1 MITRKD
7 IIEELNKRGYR
18 AEKQDNMRNGT
29 LYHGICIFEKNSGNT
44 LVPIVYTDDLI
55 EKAVEQGWS
64 IEELTDKIMSI
75 WMKYK
80 KSKQI
85 NITEKDLQDRDYILK
100 HLYIGVQKESIEKI
114 EKKET
119 PFDGIEKYLYI
130 RSNFNED
137 GSSYIT
143 KVSIIFLIRIGI
155 KKEEA
160 WLNAEKN
167 TFKETVIRS
176 MTSVIKDAVPLYI
189 VSNECMMRGASGILN
204 KGKMKGLSLK
214 LGTNIFV
221 IFPSSIHEMVV
232 MPYYGPYQEALD
244 NLDDYSRMVEETNYN
259 EVDPWERLADRA
271 FIMEI

>member
-18 AEKQDNMRNGT
+18 AEKQDNMRNGE
-29 LYHGICIFEKNSGNT
+29 LYHGICIFEKNSGDE
-44 LVPIVYTDDLI
+44 LVPIIYTDDLI
-55 EKAVEQGWS
+55 EKAEKQGWN
-64 IEELTDKIMSI
+64 IEELTDKVMSI
-75 WMKYK
+75 YRKAD
-80 KSKQI
+80 KS
-85 NITEKDLQDRDYILK
+85 NIKEKDLQDRNYILN
-100 HLYIGVQKESIEKI
+100 HLYIGVQKESTEKI
-114 EKKET
+114 EKRET
-119 PFDGIEKYLYI
+119 PFEGIEQYLYV
-130 RSNFNED
+130 RSDFNED

-176 MTSVIKDAVPLYI
+176 MTSVIAYTVPLYI

-244 NLDDYSRMVEETNYN
+244 NLPDYSRMVEETNYN
-259 EVDPWERLADRA
+259 EVDPWERLVDRA

>member
-18 AEKQDNMRNGT
+18 AEKQDNMRNGK
-29 LYHGICIFEKNSGNT
+29 LYHGICMFEKGSKDE
-44 LVPIVYTDDLI
+44 LVPIIYTDDLI
-55 EKAVEQGWS
+55 ENAENHGWS
-64 IEELTDKIMSI
+64 IEELTDKVMSI
-75 WMKYK
+75 YRKADR
-80 KSKQI
+80 ST
-85 NITEKDLQDRDYILK
+85 ITEKDLQDRDYILN
-100 HLYIGVQKESIEKI
+100 HLYIGVQKESTEKI
-114 EKKET
+114 VKKET
-119 PFDGIEKYLYI
+119 PFESIEQYLYV
-130 RSNFNED
+130 RSDFNDD
-137 GSSYIT
+137 GSCYIT
-143 KVSIIFLIRIGI
+143 KVGIVLLISIGI

-160 WLNAEKN
+160 WEKAEKN
-167 TFKETVIRS
+167 MCKETVIRS
-176 MTSVIKDAVPLYI
+176 MTSVIKYTVPLYI

-221 IFPSSIHEMVV
+221 IFPSSVHEMVV

-244 NLDDYSRMVEETNYN
+244 NLDDYSKMVEETNYN